1 MQMVRL
7 IIMTKQVS
15 AKEPNFAV
23 GVRSTRAKQ
32 RSFVEAMKG
41 DFGFLN
47 FEVSLRLL
55 LCSYRTLETQSHGHR
70 PLDVQVDEGKKLF
83 FHVTEVEGGDVLVQ
97 GDEVE
102 FVVAT
107 NKRNGKHS
115 ACCVRKI
122 R

>member
-1 MQMVRL
+1 M
-7 IIMTKQVS
+7 
-15 AKEPNFAV
+15 E
-23 GVRSTRAKQ
+23 
-32 RSFVEAMKG
+32 
-41 DFGFLN
+41 
-47 FEVSLRLL
+47 
-55 LCSYRTLETQSHGHR
+55 
-70 PLDVQVDEGKKLF
+70 EGKKLF

-122 R
+122 RYVLRGSKNLKILRTSYLEAPKGCVPALQ

>member
-55 LCSYRTLETQSHGHR
+55 LFSYRTASKLGHT
-70 PLDVQVDEGKKLF
+70 
-83 FHVTEVEGGDVLVQ
+83 VT
-97 GDEVE
+97 
-102 FVVAT
+102 
-107 NKRNGKHS
+107 
-115 ACCVRKI
+115 VRLMF
-122 R
+122 RSTRERSYSST